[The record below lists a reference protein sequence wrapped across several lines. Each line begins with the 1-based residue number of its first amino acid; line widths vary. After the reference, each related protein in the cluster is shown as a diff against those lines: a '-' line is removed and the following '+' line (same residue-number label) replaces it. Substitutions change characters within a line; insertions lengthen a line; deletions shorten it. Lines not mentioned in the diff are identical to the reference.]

1 MVAISSLDIGDDLAK
16 YVEDSLPWAFR
27 SISTADVPEQGG

>member
-16 YVEDSLPWAFR
+16 YVEDSLPWGLQKHLHGRCA
-27 SISTADVPEQGG
+27 ELGG

>member
-27 SISTADVPEQGG
+27 SLSAADVPQQ